1 MTLSTKAWRRRQSIR
16 GALTDTTTT
25 LLAFQA
31 LTAGTAFVA
40 NIAAARTLEPAGRG
54 ELALL
59 LQIAYL
65 ATLGVLLGT
74 DRSVVTTCSGCSPR
88 TVARVAAR
96 LLWTPGALVLPVTV
110 VVLVLPV
117 PGLADWRVG
126 LAFAALFTVVNAFTR
141 AVRAVAIA
149 AGRRREYLGFGAATA
164 VLMLVS
170 IGVFVA
176 AGVTSSAVWMV
187 GYVVAGL
194 IPTVVLLARWAR
206 TPDEDR
212 ADEPDLRSRA
222 RKEGLAL
229 LPATVAHSGTLRIDR
244 LLLAG
249 LASTTALGI
258 YATVATMTE
267 LIAWPLLAY
276 ADSRLGRWREA
287 FDAGTFS
294 LRRVL
299 LATASYSV
307 LAAVVVA
314 VGMHLA
320 LVPLLGE
327 EYASAQELI
336 GPLVLAAVVF
346 GVSQILVTALTATRR
361 AARASVVEVSGVVV
375 SVIAYVVLIE
385 QAGALGAAWGS
396 VVGYAAVG
404 IFASAALLARSRKAS
419 S

>member
-1 MTLSTKAWRRRQSIR
+1 MTLSTKATSRRASIR
-16 GALTDTTTT
+16 GALTDTTTA
-25 LLAFQA
+25 LLGFQA
-31 LTAGTAFVA
+31 LTAVTAFVA

-74 DRSVVTTCSGCSPR
+74 DRSVVATCSGCSPR
-88 TVARVAAR
+88 TVARVAVR
-96 LLWTPGALVLPVTV
+96 LLRTPAALVLPITV
-110 VVLVLPV
+110 VVLALPV

-126 LAFAALFTVVNAFTR
+126 LALAALFTVVNAFTR

-164 VLMLVS
+164 VLMLVA
-170 IGVFVA
+170 IGVFVT

-187 GYVVAGL
+187 GYVVSGL
-194 IPTVVLLARWAR
+194 VPTVVLLVRWAR
-206 TPDEDR
+206 TADADRPDE
-212 ADEPDLRSRA
+212 AELRSRS
-222 RKEGLAL
+222 RREGLAL
-229 LPATVAHSGTLRIDR
+229 LPATVAHSGTLRVDR

-287 FDAGTFS
+287 FDAGTFD

-299 LATASYSV
+299 LATAGYSV
-307 LAAVVVA
+307 VAAVVVA

-327 EYASAQELI
+327 EYAPAQELI

-361 AARASVVEVSGVVV
+361 AGRASVVEVAGVVV
-375 SVIAYVVLIE
+375 SVVAYVVLI
-385 QAGALGAAWGS
+385 QASGALGAAWGS
-396 VVGYAAVG
+396 VVGYTAVG
-404 IFASAALLARSRKAS
+404 VFASAALLPWARRAS